1 MTACWPN
8 HVFSFLLAV
17 TMINVQNSAVYFY
30 HFPKVD
36 SLFAHKL
43 IAQQLIE
50 NRYLIVEQLARKR
63 TRRGETI
70 HHLMALPTFK
80 KFENGQLVKC
90 KSKYQTWYCSC
101 KQVCVRTY
109 CACSPGILQ
118 CQECYSEHKV
128 EATMNDINHT

>member
-1 MTACWPN
+1 MTVHWPN
-8 HVFSFLLAV
+8 RVFCFLLV
-17 TMINVQNSAVYFY
+17 FTMVNVQNAGVYFY
-30 HFPKVD
+30 HLPKVD

-43 IAQQLIE
+43 IAQQLIK
-50 NRYLIVEQLARKR
+50 NRYFIVKQSARKQSSC
-63 TRRGETI
+63 GETI
-70 HHLMALPTFK
+70 HHFMALPTSK

-109 CACSPGILQ
+109 CTCSPGVLR

-128 EATMNDINHT
+128 EATMNNLLHT